1 MASTWDMYDTFEQRD
16 QEIRGLYTDL
26 FQTPYKNLRK
36 MIRNNGVY
44 KIIFIPPQLKRKK
57 RRKKEPSVAPAVR
70 RKGRMV
76 KPGPNPRSES
86 RVDWSEKVALIL
98 CG

>member
-1 MASTWDMYDTFEQRD
+1 MVFTK
-16 QEIRGLYTDL
+16 L
-26 FQTPYKNLRK
+26 FN
-36 MIRNNGVY
+36 
-44 KIIFIPPQLKRKK
+44 IPPQLKRKK

-76 KPGPNPRSES
+76 KPGPNPKSES
-86 RVDWSEKVALIL
+86 RVDWSEKVALTL